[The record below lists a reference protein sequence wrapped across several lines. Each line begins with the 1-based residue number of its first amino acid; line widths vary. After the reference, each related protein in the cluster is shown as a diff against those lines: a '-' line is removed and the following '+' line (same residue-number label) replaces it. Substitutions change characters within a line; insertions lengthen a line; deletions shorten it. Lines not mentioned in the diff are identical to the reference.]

1 MKFKLVKEFQGNDLM
16 VRFKTGLSCFINRL
30 SLMSNLKLLVLEAKT
45 SKSSKLM
52 TQSQCKRWSEPMLN
66 EERTYV
72 ECTELWKN
80 HTGSV
85 YQQYQDLMKHKDR
98 VSRITWMKNSML
110 LFSKQNKLDFKEYLQ
125 RSEKLI
131 DPIWHQLIDPIWYGI
146 TVENAWMDNHFVKFQ
161 SNQTIFISVK
171 WKLRSKA
178 AHTSKLR

>member
-1 MKFKLVKEFQGNDLM
+1 M

-30 SLMSNLKLLVLEAKT
+30 SLMSNLKLLVSEAKT

-52 TQSQCKRWSEPMLN
+52 TQSHCKRWSEPMLN

-98 VSRITWMKNSML
+98 VSRITRMKNSIL
-110 LFSKQNKLDFKEYLQ
+110 LFSRQNKLDFKEYLQ
-125 RSEKLI
+125 RNEKLI
-131 DPIWHQLIDPIWYGI
+131 DPIWHQLIDPIWHGV
-146 TVENAWMDNHFVKFQ
+146 TVENAWIDNHLSGFNQIRQYLFQ
-161 SNQTIFISVK
+161 
-171 WKLRSKA
+171 
-178 AHTSKLR
+178 